1 MSAVISFVGRS
12 NSGKTTL
19 LESLIG
25 ELKQRGHSVAAIK
38 HSVHDLEL
46 DHPGKDSWRFAG
58 AGSDAVV
65 LGSPKKVVL
74 IKRVDR
80 EATLE
85 DLLKLIGD
93 DYELILVEGFKDS
106 NTPKIEVHREVLG
119 GLVCS
124 PEKLFAV
131 VTDEPLNV
139 SVPQFSFGQSVA
151 LVDLIEQRF
160 LALAKV

>member
-1 MSAVISFVGRS
+1 MSAIISFVGRS

-25 ELKQRGHSVAAIK
+25 ELKQRGHSVATVK

-46 DHPGKDSWRFAG
+46 DHPGKDSWRFAE

-65 LGSPKKVVL
+65 LGSPKKVAL

-85 DLLKLIGD
+85 DLLRLIGD

-106 NTPKIEVHREVLG
+106 NTTKIEVHR
-119 GLVCS
+119 
-124 PEKLFAV
+124 
-131 VTDEPLNV
+131 
-139 SVPQFSFGQSVA
+139 
-151 LVDLIEQRF
+151 
-160 LALAKV
+160 